1 MEGTGSKN
9 EIIAEYYSRHYEE
22 LKNFVR
28 KRLAFDD
35 ATEDIVQH
43 VFLRLLS
50 FHKMITEVTLP
61 CLVYTTA
68 RNLICDFWRH
78 RRTIEEY
85 EHYIISG
92 DVRQTFGAD
101 AESVYS
107 AHEITNLLE
116 QGIARLTD
124 KQQAVYSL
132 NIYEGLRV
140 SEISKRLGINYKS
153 AENGLGIARKE
164 VRSYI
169 RKELRMA
176 E

>member
-22 LKNFVR
+22 LKNFVG
-28 KRLAFDD
+28 KRLAFDE
-35 ATEDIVQH
+35 ATEDIVQN

-50 FHKMITEVTLP
+50 SHKMITEVTLP

-107 AHEITNLLE
+107 AI
-116 QGIARLTD
+116 
-124 KQQAVYSL
+124 L
-132 NIYEGLRV
+132 NSFLI
-140 SEISKRLGINYKS
+140 
-153 AENGLGIARKE
+153 
-164 VRSYI
+164 
-169 RKELRMA
+169 
-176 E
+176 